1 MLLEDTSKVFHLKY
15 LDTLRWMQ
23 IYDIE
28 SQNHTTGQRLQPPV
42 SNGFPIGIY
51 FYNFWKESF
60 KQKII
65 VVLKVWVIVR
75 PVKDS
80 AYKLKIFF
88 PWGAGNVGLNKS
100 Y

>member
-1 MLLEDTSKVFHLKY
+1 MLLEDTSKVFQLKY
-15 LDTLRWMQ
+15 LDMLRWMQ

-28 SQNHTTGQRLQPPV
+28 SQNHTTGQSLQPPV

-65 VVLKVWVIVR
+65 VVLKVCVIVR

-80 AYKLKIFF
+80 AY
-88 PWGAGNVGLNKS
+88 
-100 Y
+100 